1 MFSKVCSLLRFK
13 AHTFAK
19 GFLGGNAKTVMIA
32 CVTSSYL
39 FYEETLNTL
48 KYAQQARKIKNP

>member
-1 MFSKVCSLLRFK
+1 
-13 AHTFAK
+13 
-19 GFLGGNAKTVMIA
+19 LGGNAKTVMIA

-48 KYAQQARKIKNP
+48 KYAQQARKIKNPVK